1 MSVQRLK
8 QKTGASAAS
17 ADPACSASMYSAG
30 VEVRGSHAIAKNTMI
45 RYLYNPEQLKKMGGD
60 ALISVIN
67 SAEYGNVTKRR
78 GERCHRQCHRRKALG
93 CFITV
98 ENAMRRP

>member
-8 QKTGASAAS
+8 KKTGASAAS

-30 VEVRGSHAIAKNTMI
+30 VGVRGSHAIAKNTMI
-45 RYLYNPEQLKKMGGD
+45 RYLYTPEQLKKMGGD
-60 ALISVIN
+60 ALISVMN

-78 GERCHRQCHRRKALG
+78 GERCQRQCHRRKALG